1 MPSAAAGRQEAGAAG
16 SGTDHS
22 DFILGAVATNPS
34 RLCARRSAVG
44 ICCVA
49 VQDPLA
55 LLSSLFCFSCH
66 D

>member
-34 RLCARRSAVG
+34 RLCALEGMLWAF
-44 ICCVA
+44 VA
-49 VQDPLA
+49 WQCRIPWLY
-55 LLSSLFCFSCH
+55 
-66 D
+66 